1 MNSTRGNIY
10 DRNGELLAY
19 NELAYSITIE
29 DNGSYS
35 STDKKNESLN
45 AEIAQVITAL
55 EKNGDTI
62 TDDFK
67 IDRTGEGTYEFNVTG
82 TSLKRFLADVYGES
96 SYDDLGMNKKL
107 GYDTSQ
113 ATVDQV
119 MDYLRNDCY
128 GIDDSYS
135 DEMAFKITIVR
146 FAMAQNAYQKYI
158 ATTIATN
165 VSEESVAY
173 ISEHAQELQ
182 GVEVMDDTI
191 RKYNNSEYFA
201 SILGYTG
208 KISSEEYAKLSETDD
223 SYTTNDVVGKGG
235 IEQYMD
241 SYLKGEKGYEKLYVD
256 YLGKAIEVIDRKES
270 KAGNNLYLSLDSDLQ
285 IAVYNLWSRRLR
297 ESYIPILII
306 LLPIFRSRSQMSTL
320 R

>member
-1 MNSTRGNIY
+1 MTVLFGVLLWRVFYLQIVKGEKYQDNYTLKIVKERTLNSTRGNIY

-55 EKNGDTI
+55 EKNGDAI

-135 DEMAFKITIVR
+135 DEMAFQDHDRAFCHGAECLPEIYRNHDCDQRIR
-146 FAMAQNAYQKYI
+146 RI
-158 ATTIATN
+158 R
-165 VSEESVAY
+165 
-173 ISEHAQELQ
+173 
-182 GVEVMDDTI
+182 GVHQ
-191 RKYNNSEYFA
+191 RA
-201 SILGYTG
+201 RTG
-208 KISSEEYAKLSETDD
+208 T
-223 SYTTNDVVGKGG
+223 
-235 IEQYMD
+235 
-241 SYLKGEKGYEKLYVD
+241 
-256 YLGKAIEVIDRKES
+256 
-270 KAGNNLYLSLDSDLQ
+270 AG
-285 IAVYNLWSRRLR
+285 R
-297 ESYIPILII
+297 
-306 LLPIFRSRSQMSTL
+306 
-320 R
+320 